1 MSDTDTETTKLSI
14 WEYFEKCNDDFHK
27 AECLFCHKI
36 FNYSSTSHNLKNHL
50 KSMHSDEVDVN
61 NHLRKRT
68 CTRSGFSNTK
78 ELVKKAFTKV
88 EGDKVA
94 MCNICNKILSY
105 RTTIAN
111 LKHHL
116 TRIHPDQYPK
126 FLQIKAEDEEDEEY
140 SEADFQVIDHED
152 VSALNSPV
160 TDIKNKK
167 RKHEQEDGEVYTEVI
182 YLDEEPTQKLKHNKH
197 KSKMLSKKSKRL
209 YPKRRMMSYTTTS
222 EIQSSDE
229 DLREEYTPVSNE
241 LNKFGQYIA
250 TLLASMPKH
259 VCTKL
264 QMNIINQVMEEKL
277 RIETENENL
286 SPPTLETSGRKIA
299 DEEHDDN
306 GHHEDCDTQGENR
319 KHLRYIITED
329 ADIVLK

>member
-1 MSDTDTETTKLSI
+1 MSDTDTETTKLSV
-14 WEYFEKCNDDFHK
+14 WEYFEKCNDELYK
-27 AECLFCHKI
+27 AECLLCHKVL
-36 FNYSSTSHNLKNHL
+36 NYGSTSHNLKNHL

-61 NHLRKRT
+61 SHLFK
-68 CTRSGFSNTK
+68 CTRSRKSASNTK
-78 ELVKKAFTKV
+78 ELIKKAFTKV

-126 FLQIKAEDEEDEEY
+126 FLQLKAEDEDEDYDEEY
-140 SEADFQVIDHED
+140 SETDFQVIED
-152 VSALNSPV
+152 EDAFVLYNPE
-160 TDIKNKK
+160 TDKKNKK
-167 RKHEQEDGEVYTEVI
+167 RKHEQNDSEVYTEVV
-182 YLDEEPTQKLKHNKH
+182 YLDEEPKNKTCNSKATTR
-197 KSKMLSKKSKRL
+197 KSATL
-209 YPKRRMMSYTTTS
+209 YPKRRMISYTTTS

-229 DLREEYTPVSNE
+229 DLRKKYTPVSNE

-250 TLLASMPKH
+250 TLLASMPKP

-277 RIETENENL
+277 RIETDNENQ
-286 SPPTLETSGRKIA
+286 SSTCSQTNSSRNIA
-299 DEEHDDN
+299 DEEINDN
-306 GHHEDCDTQGENR
+306 HEHHDTQTENK
-319 KHLRYIITED
+319 KHHKYIITED
-329 ADIVLK
+329 ADIVKND